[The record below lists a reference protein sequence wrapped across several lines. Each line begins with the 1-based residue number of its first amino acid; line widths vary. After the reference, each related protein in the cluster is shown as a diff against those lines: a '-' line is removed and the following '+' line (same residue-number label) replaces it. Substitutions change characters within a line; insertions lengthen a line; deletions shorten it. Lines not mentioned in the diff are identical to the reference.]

1 MGEQGE
7 STNILETLDS
17 VDEQGMPLMFIN
29 KQVSIFEHVKDEIV
43 EFLKTKS
50 IPVLKEL
57 RDLVFS
63 ELVDKIPQYA
73 GREMYQRRKADLL
86 AEDIYVFGYSA
97 INALPDRRLIR
108 QCLKPILDLNSIIL
122 DSTRTNS

>member
-29 KQVSIFEHVKDEIV
+29 KQVSIFEHAKDEIV

-73 GREMYQRRKADLL
+73 GREMYQRRKTDLL

-97 INALPDRRLIR
+97 I
-108 QCLKPILDLNSIIL
+108 K
-122 DSTRTNS
+122 